1 MNISAQ
7 SKKLAEEI
15 CKRKF
20 NEFVEEESKKNNATH
35 RMDVFK
41 LQIPMWKKLG
51 NTQLSSYEIERE
63 SPIKQ
68 ALYVLCNEKIK
79 WCMNKLLTYDSDEE

>member
-7 SKKLAEEI
+7 SRKLAEEI
-15 CKRKF
+15 CKKKF

-35 RMDVFK
+35 KIDVFK

-51 NTQLSSYEIERE
+51 NTQLSLYEIEKE
-63 SPIKQ
+63 PPIKQ
-68 ALYVLCNEKIK
+68 ALYVLCNDKIK
-79 WCMNKLLTYDSDEE
+79 WCMNKLLTYESDEE